1 MNKKAFLAIAIM
13 VALIVPASF
22 VFTDKVD
29 DNGYVDQNNVRNLS
43 PEIFL
48 GGLGGNSTEDGDES
62 GSLKDMAEFLFGLA
76 QMMLEPMNLDNLDEN
91 DYDIWTGTK
100 TVSETIVISKH
111 LVLAD
116 GLILTFEE
124 DGKILIPIGYD
135 LIINGTVEF
144 KNEGNG
150 IYIEFFDDGDDDY
163 SKYSS
168 IYIGQIPTFRVSE
181 SYASSL
187 KLICENSF
195 NVGLEAYNN
204 FDEYEDGNGTYF
216 VLDYGLYL
224 DILGDSEDVSLK
236 IITKRSY
243 SESTYDNDFIELA
256 NNPDG
261 AELNLKVEADLSA
274 IYNMALAFESTTLK
288 DALIEFTNLVD
299 EGIFFVPDIDIIL
312 EIYDLSVKNDWDDS
326 YTTGMTH
333 TSVRN
338 VELSLISDTLSKSI
352 ELSLNIGNYENIKEE
367 THSDSHPG
375 EENTYN
381 WIYTGIKESEL
392 RLDNVSLSISI
403 DSEDVEINLSTDE
416 IFRKSCESRYDY
428 DRDDGDIIYY
438 INHEELQIS
447 NVSLQMKL
455 ETVGLMN
462 IVANLGSVLQ
472 EDMEAIP
479 ELFDSVIES
488 DLRFEFTIGNILIK
502 SAYAESSMDVEG
514 PITLAEFEGLIDSIE
529 YTETIVDISEI
540 SLYICYEE
548 KEDRKS
554 VV

>member
-29 DNGYVDQNNVRNLS
+29 DNGYIDQNNVRNLS

-76 QMMLEPMNLDNLDEN
+76 QMMLEPMNLDDLNE
-91 DYDIWTGTK
+91 DYEIWTGTK

-124 DGKILIPIGYD
+124 DGKILIPIGCN

-144 KNEGNG
+144 KNEGNR
-150 IYIEFFDDGDDDY
+150 IYIEFFDDDDDDY
-163 SKYSS
+163 DKCSS
-168 IYIGQIPTFRVSE
+168 IYIGQIPTFGVSE

-204 FDEYEDGNGTYF
+204 FGEYEDGNGTYF

-236 IITKRSY
+236 IITERSY
-243 SESTYDNDFIELA
+243 SESTYDNDFIEFA

-261 AELNLKVEADLSA
+261 AELNLMVEADLSA
-274 IYNMALAFESTTLK
+274 IYNIALAFESTTLE
-288 DALIEFTNLVD
+288 DALIELTDLVD
-299 EGIFFVPDIDIIL
+299 IGIFFVPDIDITL
-312 EIYDLSVKNDWDDS
+312 DIYDLSVGNNWDDG

-338 VELSLISDTLSKSI
+338 VELSLISS
-352 ELSLNIGNYENIKEE
+352 
-367 THSDSHPG
+367 
-375 EENTYN
+375 
-381 WIYTGIKESEL
+381 
-392 RLDNVSLSISI
+392 
-403 DSEDVEINLSTDE
+403 
-416 IFRKSCESRYDY
+416 
-428 DRDDGDIIYY
+428 
-438 INHEELQIS
+438 
-447 NVSLQMKL
+447 
-455 ETVGLMN
+455 
-462 IVANLGSVLQ
+462 
-472 EDMEAIP
+472 
-479 ELFDSVIES
+479 
-488 DLRFEFTIGNILIK
+488 
-502 SAYAESSMDVEG
+502 
-514 PITLAEFEGLIDSIE
+514 
-529 YTETIVDISEI
+529 
-540 SLYICYEE
+540 
-548 KEDRKS
+548 
-554 VV
+554 